1 MTEPNPI
8 DMSMSQILRCRYAP
22 YGCVWMVQ
30 YQVGEEAEA
39 RESKHVHELVCLARF
54 HAP

>member
-8 DMSMSQILRCRYAP
+8 DMSMSQILRCRYVP

-30 YQVGEEAEA
+30 FQVGEQDDT
-39 RESKHVHELVCLARF
+39 RERKRIHEQVCTFRL
-54 HAP
+54 HQP